1 MRDEF
6 EYSEPMS
13 LSDVREI
20 LNGQQL
26 DIPGMFEFARKQGVK
41 VSDLS
46 VEEKQTFLK

>member
-1 MRDEF
+1 MRDKIEH
-6 EYSEPMS
+6 SEPMS

-26 DIPGMFEFARKQGVK
+26 DIPGMFEFARKQGVR

-46 VEEKQTFLK
+46 EKRSRCF